1 MKNCKFN
8 DCISSTYCN
17 VGCIAR
23 NNAIADYLL
32 QQGFTDSLDAFKRE
46 AEVVSNRYNNITLS
60 LYIVLLCRGVLESP
74 GIMDY

>member
-8 DCISSTYCN
+8 DYISSAYCN
-17 VGCIAR
+17 VGSIPR

-46 AEVVSNRYNNITLS
+46 AEVVNNRYNNITLS
-60 LYIVLLCRGVLESP
+60 LYILYYIEEYWRFQA
-74 GIMDY
+74 